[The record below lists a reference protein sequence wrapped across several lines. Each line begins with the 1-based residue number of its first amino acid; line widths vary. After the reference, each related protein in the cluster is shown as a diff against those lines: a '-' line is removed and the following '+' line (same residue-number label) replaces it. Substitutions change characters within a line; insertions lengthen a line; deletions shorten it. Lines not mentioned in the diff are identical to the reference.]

1 MKGIKSLAAALL
13 LAAAGTLPSAAAT
26 VERHAARL
34 LVKQGPIGAFDPHRW
49 FENSRV
55 SKDAAP
61 SLAPTADTQRA
72 LGTRY
77 VDSASAEPEGDL
89 ASIWTLALLAGG
101 LIALGIAVRRRQGK

>member
-13 LAAAGTLPSAAAT
+13 LAAAGTLPSAAAS
-26 VERHAARL
+26 VERYAARL
-34 LVKQGPIGAFDPHRW
+34 LVEQGPIGTFDPHRW
-49 FENSRV
+49 FKNSRV

-61 SLAPTADTQRA
+61 SLAPTTDTQRA

-77 VDSASAEPEGDL
+77 VDSASAEAEGDL
-89 ASIWTLALLAGG
+89 APIWTLALLAGG